1 MTIRLVIISISIMFF
16 GCSNNIQDIKLLY
29 TESVDY
35 DFGLNIETNYYLKGQ
50 LEFKLLAEEMKKIRG
65 AGEKNIFP
73 KGIKVIVYN
82 QNSDT
87 TAIMSSEFA
96 IQKKNEQLVEASNN
110 VILRN
115 SNNEQLN
122 TEKLF
127 WDGNAKTIYTDD
139 FVTIKTE
146 NEIIMGYGFVTDES
160 FSSYSLSDITGTIYL

>member
-1 MTIRLVIISISIMFF
+1 MTIRLVIISISIMLY

-29 TESVDY
+29 KESVDY
-35 DFGLNIETNYYLKGQ
+35 DFGLDIETNYYLKGQ
-50 LEFKLLAEEMKKIRG
+50 LEFKLLAEEMKKFRE
-65 AGEKNIFP
+65 AGENIFP

-96 IQKKNEQLVEASNN
+96 IQKKNEQLVEAFNN

-115 SNNEQLN
+115 SKNEQLN

-127 WDGNAKTIYTDD
+127 WDGNSKTIYTDD

-146 NEIIMGYGFVTDES
+146 NKIIMGYGFVTDES

>member
-1 MTIRLVIISISIMFF
+1 MFY
-16 GCSNNIQDIKLLY
+16 GCSNSIQDIKLLY
-29 TESVDY
+29 KESVDY
-35 DFGLNIETNYYLKGQ
+35 DFGLDIETNYYLKGQ
-50 LEFKLLAEEMKKIRG
+50 LEFKLLAEEMKQFRG
-65 AGEKNIFP
+65 AGENIFP

-96 IQKKNEQLVEASNN
+96 IQKKNEQLVEAFNN
-110 VILRN
+110 VILLN
-115 SNNEQLN
+115 SKNEQLN

-127 WDGNAKTIYTDD
+127 WDGNAKTIYTDS

>member
-1 MTIRLVIISISIMFF
+1 MTIRLVIIFIYIIFC
-16 GCSNNIQDIKLLY
+16 GCSNNIQDINLLY
-29 TESVDY
+29 QESVDY
-35 DFGLNIETNYYLKGQ
+35 DFGVDIETNYYLKGA
-50 LEFKLLAEEMKKIRG
+50 LEFKLVAEEMKQFRES
-65 AGEKNIFP
+65 GEKNIFP

-115 SNNEQLN
+115 SKNEQLN

-160 FSSYSLSDITGTIYL
+160 FSSYSLSDITGTIYP